1 MATPFD
7 TNVKTGAYPAGGTL
21 IFGSDYGHSNF
32 ITPMARF
39 VFYDNLGAFKAPGSP
54 TIFIR
59 MAGAFQSALQNGYQ
73 ESQNIFGAPTADG
86 AIAFSYNTVKG
97 GVDALYK
104 QLVGGGAGAAGFIGS
119 AGHKIYKK
127 IIKIYCIKN

>member
-86 AIAFSYNTVKG
+86 AIAFSYATVKG

-119 AGHKIYKK
+119 AGQSGKAQ
-127 IIKIYCIKN
+127 